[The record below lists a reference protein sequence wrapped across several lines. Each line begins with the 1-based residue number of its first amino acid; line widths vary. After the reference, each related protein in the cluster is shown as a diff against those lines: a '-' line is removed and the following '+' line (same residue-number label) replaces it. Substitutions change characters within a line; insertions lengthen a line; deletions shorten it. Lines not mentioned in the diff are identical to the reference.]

1 MEESSSL
8 KLIIEKG
15 PREGETLEYPSGTV
29 VKIGRVVRGNT
40 IGIKDAGISS
50 KHICIQFDHELCRWC
65 LSDLDSSNGTILN
78 GQSLKPYVPS
88 GLNDG
93 DCIKIGELTSILV
106 KIGVE
111 EATIRSERKPRRQ
124 GKSGAGAGA
133 VVESERSGLGLGLD
147 GDLGKSA
154 PMEKRNLRSRAKKSV
169 DLKNEVESL
178 SSKRT
183 LRSSKKEEKVS
194 FIPTLNQIPEDLN
207 LDERKA
213 TDLIVPIEGKKTQG
227 RGKGGRKR
235 KLTVQIPQDTDIVVP
250 IDVKKTGRGRKVL
263 PVDPLENIQ
272 NSVLEENLNKAEESL
287 RAQGAYEAKD
297 SACDE
302 YPVDQLENVEN
313 SGLEGNLDTTNES
326 AQDLVAEKLVLM
338 QEGCQGKEAIVDRSS
353 LKGSSEVAHQ
363 VHVDKG
369 KEVVEELEYRRDG
382 CEDLVKGIGPD
393 SSHWLDLEKMT
404 LGEFFDCLK
413 VQLPKE
419 MYDKSEKIL
428 SHLKENARKC
438 HEFRLQKS
446 EKGEEYSSY
455 IPVVSIGSLVF
466 YGIDARLL
474 VDHAH
479 GVQIHDTNTRQSFGV
494 ANQDEK
500 SPGPG
505 TSTLAVKIEVDD
517 QLVAQNGNFG
527 ENMAEDGS
535 AMEGETTVTYADV
548 NQQKMSPQFDTEQV
562 VIKVEV
568 DDQPV
573 AENEN
578 SDGNIAEEERAGRL
592 QIVAIHR
599 DENQLLASISY
610 MLPPATILQ
619 IPKKFRVI
627 MRTNP
632 PLLERI
638 FTT

>member
-111 EATIRSERKPRRQ
+111 ETTIRSERNPRRQ
-124 GKSGAGAGA
+124 GKSGAGA
-133 VVESERSGLGLGLD
+133 VVESKRSGLGLGLD

-183 LRSSKKEEKVS
+183 LRSSKEEEKVS

-213 TDLIVPIEGKKTQG
+213 TDLIVPIEGKKTQA

-235 KLTVQIPQDTDIVVP
+235 KLPVQLPQDTDIVVP
-250 IDVKKTGRGRKVL
+250 IDGKKTRRGRKVL
-263 PVDPLENIQ
+263 PVDPLENVQ
-272 NSVLEENLNKAEESL
+272 NSGLEENLNKAEESL
-287 RAQGAYEAKD
+287 RAQEAYEAKD

-338 QEGCQGKEAIVDRSS
+338 QEGCQGKQAIVDRSS

-419 MYDKSEKIL
+419 IYDKSEKIL
-428 SHLKENARKC
+428 SHLKENAQKC

-446 EKGEEYSSY
+446 EKGEALKFLK
-455 IPVVSIGSLVF
+455 SIRATF
-466 YGIDARLL
+466 LL
-474 VDHAH
+474 YLLALWFFMELMPEFWLTMLMESKST
-479 GVQIHDTNTRQSFGV
+479 DTNTRQSFGV
-494 ANQDEK
+494 AQGMLAQELEPEAQD
-500 SPGPG
+500 
-505 TSTLAVKIEVDD
+505 VKYPICC
-517 QLVAQNGNFG
+517 
-527 ENMAEDGS
+527 
-535 AMEGETTVTYADV
+535 
-548 NQQKMSPQFDTEQV
+548 
-562 VIKVEV
+562 
-568 DDQPV
+568 
-573 AENEN
+573 
-578 SDGNIAEEERAGRL
+578 
-592 QIVAIHR
+592 
-599 DENQLLASISY
+599 
-610 MLPPATILQ
+610 
-619 IPKKFRVI
+619 
-627 MRTNP
+627 
-632 PLLERI
+632 
-638 FTT
+638 